1 MHTSADGQ
9 QQDVSHMSK
18 PRDTGRTTF
27 QQPHPRATQPPPY
40 IPQLT
45 LHAHQSFLYV
55 RADEKLI
62 IIVDH
67 FPGSEQLQL
76 LHNQHQQQN
85 ANDQRLSP
93 DEQRFLSSGQLL
105 PSSEQR
111 CLPVRSVYLL
121 VASFVPL
128 VYRVCPPVNN
138 GSIPTMCRSIN
149 LLVREF
155 IHTHHSWLKHMAL
168 LTVYKMW

>member
-1 MHTSADGQ
+1 MALDLLTTADGQ
-9 QQDVSHMSK
+9 QQDVSHISK

-27 QQPHPRATQPPPY
+27 RQPHPGATRPPSH

-45 LHAHQSFLYV
+45 LHHAHQSSLYV
-55 RADEKLI
+55 RGDEKLI

-67 FPGSEQLQL
+67 FPGSDQLQL

-93 DEQRFLSSGQLL
+93 NEQRFFSSGQLL

-111 CLPVRSVYLL
+111 
-121 VASFVPL
+121 VPPSGI
-128 VYRVCPPVNN
+128 VCPPSVQGLPSSKERQHPNDV
-138 GSIPTMCRSIN
+138 PQHQ
-149 LLVREF
+149 LVGQRVYP
-155 IHTHHSWLKHMAL
+155 HSP
-168 LTVYKMW
+168 